1 MPKVTV
7 TPHGIKAGRSAGMN
21 RKPVKR
27 GKAKGW
33 TASAARR
40 NRDFLK
46 SIDPLHLTGKAVSA
60 SLTLGRDTVLTPS
73 DMQRMREAFF
83 DRLRREGVVRHHWV
97 MEFQK
102 DGTPHLHMMIY
113 FPADWSKGDPT
124 RAVLW
129 HWTEVADH
137 TGASLRGQHVVP
149 VHALSGW
156 LQYLAKHGARSAEHY
171 QRSMPSGW
179 ENPGRMW
186 GKSGEWPT
194 LEEAFEIDPASF
206 YALRRWLRNW
216 RLADARSALR
226 KADAWNDPKGRA
238 IALRR
243 ISSARSLLNRGDRQK
258 SELMGFDEW
267 AGPSVVLPMMEAL
280 AGRPGALLRD
290 WSKAGEVPTQPPLT
304 GDVKDRREGGAGHAR

>member
-1 MPKVTV
+1 MPKVTL
-7 TPHGIKAGRSAGMN
+7 TPHGIKAARAAGMN
-21 RKPVKR
+21 RNPVKR
-27 GKAKGW
+27 GKTKGW
-33 TASAARR
+33 TAGAARR

-46 SIDPLHLTGKAVSA
+46 SIDPLGLTGQAVSA

-83 DRLRREGVVRHHWV
+83 DRLRYEGAVRHHWV

-113 FPADWSKGDPT
+113 FPADWPKGNPS
-124 RAVLW
+124 RAVEW
-129 HWTEVADH
+129 HWTEVAEP
-137 TGASLRGQHVVP
+137 TGASVRGQHVVP

-194 LEEAFEIDPASF
+194 IEEAFEVDPSSF
-206 YALRRWLRNW
+206 YALRRWVRNW
-216 RLADARSALR
+216 RLADARKDLC
-226 KADAWNDPKGRA
+226 KAQKWGDAKGRA

-243 ISSARSLLNRGDRQK
+243 IVKARSLLDRGSRQR

-267 AGPSVVLPMMEAL
+267 AGPSVVMPMMAYL
-280 AGRPGALLRD
+280 AHRPGALLRE
-290 WSKAGEVPTQPPLT
+290 WESATEPPPP
-304 GDVKDRREGGAGHAR
+304 GDVKDRRGAGA